1 MPATTAGVGAAL
13 RAAVPL
19 FIPAIPFGLVLGVA
33 ITESTMPTAIAWST
47 NLFIFAGAAQLAT
60 VSLAATATWLTLVAT
75 AAVINLRHV
84 MYSAALSSSFAD
96 QPRWFRWVGPF
107 FLIDQLF
114 ALTIVRTEMTPAAW
128 RRFYLSAGIFYFSA
142 WTITVTVGLVVGT
155 SIPTEWRLDV
165 APAIMFCGLVVLGL
179 TNRPGI
185 VAAVVG
191 AGVCL
196 LALDVPNNGGILIG
210 AVSGVVAGYVAE
222 VSAARRGGPPNVE
235 AVGAWTAFAAAA
247 AVLAVGMITYA
258 SRAGAIVFLAD
269 RPLPPNVTRALRYVG
284 PAVLSALTVYLVA
297 GGQGVGGIEGAE
309 VAALGAAVVVAV
321 VLHNLIA
328 ALAAGMTVLWLVL
341 WLL

>member
-1 MPATTAGVGAAL
+1 MADDPAPRRTGATGAASPDVATAL
-13 RAAVPL
+13 RAALPN

-33 ITESTMPTAIAWST
+33 ITESAMPTAIAWST
-47 NLFIFAGAAQLAT
+47 NVFVFAGAAQLAT

-114 ALTIVRTEMTPAAW
+114 ALTITRTQLPPTQW
-128 RRFYLSAGIFYFSA
+128 RRFYLSAGIFYFCA
-142 WTITVTVGLVVGT
+142 WVTTVTLGLVLGS
-155 SIPTEWRLDV
+155 SIPTGWRLDV

-191 AGVCL
+191 ASVCL

-210 AVSGVVAGYVAE
+210 AVSGVLAGY
-222 VSAARRGGPPNVE
+222 
-235 AVGAWTAFAAAA
+235 
-247 AVLAVGMITYA
+247 
-258 SRAGAIVFLAD
+258 LAD
-269 RPLPPNVTRALRYVG
+269 IATSRRPSEPGV
-284 PAVLSALTVYLVA
+284 SVA
-297 GGQGVGGIEGAE
+297 QS
-309 VAALGAAVVVAV
+309 
-321 VLHNLIA
+321 
-328 ALAAGMTVLWLVL
+328 
-341 WLL
+341 